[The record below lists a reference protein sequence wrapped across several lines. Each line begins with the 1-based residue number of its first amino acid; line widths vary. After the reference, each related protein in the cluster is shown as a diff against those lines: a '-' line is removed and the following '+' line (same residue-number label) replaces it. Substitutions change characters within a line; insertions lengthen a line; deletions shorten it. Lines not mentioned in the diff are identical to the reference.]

1 MWYAAAAGEV
11 TVIMRLKDRKAV
23 TKEF

>member
-23 TKEF
+23 TREF